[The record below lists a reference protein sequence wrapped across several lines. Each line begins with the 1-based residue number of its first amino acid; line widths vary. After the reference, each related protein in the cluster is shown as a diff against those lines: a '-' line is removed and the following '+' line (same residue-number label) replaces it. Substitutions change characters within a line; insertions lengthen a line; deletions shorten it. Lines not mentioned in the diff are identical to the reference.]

1 MFLVV
6 VSVCIF
12 ARFAKME
19 GMTAEEAGT
28 AEYSKMEEVI
38 RWNGKRD
45 TFVLYVIPKPSAG
58 QSKGF
63 ADSENTPR
71 GDGFGQDQGRKKKKL
86 KGAAKKKLKKAAKI
100 NSTNDADSLA
110 STLGAYVAPLASS
123 AASSMPASSQAP
135 ALQQAE
141 AEHDEVYPTL
151 QRTFPAAAKLFFNA
165 GEEAQHVVSHSF

>member
-1 MFLVV
+1 
-6 VSVCIF
+6 
-12 ARFAKME
+12 ME
-19 GMTAEEAGT
+19 EVTAEQAGT

-38 RWNGKRD
+38 RWDRKRD

-58 QSKGF
+58 ESEGF

-100 NSTNDADSLA
+100 NTTNDADSLA

-151 QRTFPAAAKLFFNA
+151 QRTFPAAARLFFNA